1 MKIGEKGNAHW
12 SLPLRPPH
20 HFQGEMTN
28 DVRLGAADP
37 FEPALMT
44 KVIPKRWARDGSN
57 KPTPRAMLGNLAH
70 LFLDTIAP
78 LDPKTPIYTATVA
91 AWRGSP
97 PRAVSIPRT
106 FSDYV
111 GAMGEVSAE
120 YRRKAEA
127 CRRLADLSPET
138 ARKAYWI
145 EQAGEWEQRAAKAAK
160 RQRSIPA
167 K

>member
-1 MKIGEKGNAHW
+1 
-12 SLPLRPPH
+12 
-20 HFQGEMTN
+20 
-28 DVRLGAADP
+28 VRAFIAGGVHASNRDSSRAADVGCQ
-37 FEPALMT
+37 A
-44 KVIPKRWARDGSN
+44 
-57 KPTPRAMLGNLAH
+57 
-70 LFLDTIAP
+70 
-78 LDPKTPIYTATVA
+78 
-91 AWRGSP
+91 P

-138 ARKAYWI
+138 ERKAYWI
-145 EQAGEWEQRAAKAAK
+145 EQAAEWERRAAKAAK
-160 RQRSIPA
+160 RERSIPA